1 MGCRQSAGKIRSD
14 PGILRDCTPGPSNDR
29 RDETVRSAWR
39 HAEPD
44 GNDLALA
51 KAGVTGKNGPKVAH
65 RCLSKIWPNAGTS
78 EYLRLLAA
86 SAAVTKQG
94 VQIISRKDRIEGCG
108 ILRDLTPDDL
118 IRRNQFEDKVRTAW
132 RHAEAGRNVRSL
144 EARESRRSNK
154 IKRNSLSGR

>member
-1 MGCRQSAGKIRSD
+1 MVSRKAK
-14 PGILRDCTPGPSNDR
+14 LRTEAPVNGGRNY
-29 RDETVRSAWR
+29 
-39 HAEPD
+39 
-44 GNDLALA
+44 
-51 KAGVTGKNGPKVAH
+51 NGPKVTR

-86 SAAVTKQG
+86 SAAVTKLG

-118 IRRNQFEDKVRTAW
+118 IRRGQFEEKVRTAW